1 MRNDDR
7 SLRNGF
13 SLLKT
18 ETAVENGVSRMVL
31 VSMPFL
37 PGNECGRYVSGNI
50 ALHHEVP
57 PVDTMEVIRL
67 GNLQNRSLHLC

>member
-50 ALHHEVP
+50 GSGAH
-57 PVDTMEVIRL
+57 MM
-67 GNLQNRSLHLC
+67 GLQLQ